1 MRRPLRALLVG
12 AAVLLAAGCA
22 SVPRDAGLG
31 EVDRIVEERTGH
43 RLTWQP
49 GQPVAA
55 PDDRGLAERLDGEL
69 TVDQAVEIALAGNP
83 DLLAALEE
91 LGVARA
97 DLIAARTVRNPVLDG
112 EIHFPGERFK
122 PYEIAITQTLV
133 DLLQLRRRR
142 AVGAAEFA
150 ATRLRIGA
158 SVVGFAGQVRADF
171 YTLQAAQAA
180 LAQQRAI
187 STAAEAAAEL
197 AQRQHVAGNIS
208 DLDLETEQALYERA
222 KLDLAR
228 AELDELAARERL
240 LADLGATRTL
250 PLRLPPLAMPPAEPD
265 DDPALLEAA
274 QLEAAY
280 SQRLDVQL
288 AEAELEAARRARPL
302 AGAEPFDELALG
314 VHVDRESG
322 GERSRGP
329 TASVPI
335 PLFDRGLAAR
345 AHAAAT
351 LRMAEQRRHALEAA
365 AGSELRA
372 ARERLAEA
380 RARAEYLDAVVVPR
394 RQRILHLTQLEYN
407 AMLRGVFD
415 LIRARQGLADAE
427 RERVMALL
435 DYWLARTE
443 MDLAT
448 SGASGFTVR
457 PERPRLQRSG
467 LFEASS
473 QQAEEGH

>member
-1 MRRPLRALLVG
+1 MRGPLRALLVG
-12 AAVLLAAGCA
+12 AAVLLVAGCA

-49 GQPVAA
+49 GQPIAA
-55 PDDRGLAERLDGEL
+55 PDDRGLAARLDGEL

-112 EIHFPGERFK
+112 EVHFPGERFK
-122 PYEIAITQTLV
+122 PYELAITQTVMDLV
-133 DLLQLRRRR
+133 QLRRRR

-150 ATRLRIGA
+150 AARLRIGA
-158 SVVGFAGQVRADF
+158 SVVGFAGEVRADY

-265 DDPALLEAA
+265 DDPARLEAVP
-274 QLEAAY
+274 
-280 SQRLDVQL
+280 SQRLDLQL
-288 AEAELEAARRARPL
+288 AEAELEAARLARPL
-302 AGAEPFDELALG
+302 AGAEPFDELAAG
-314 VHVDRESG
+314 VHFDREAG

-345 AHAAAT
+345 AHATAT

-380 RARAEYLDAVVVPR
+380 RARAEYLDGVVVPR

-415 LIRARQGLADAE
+415 LLRARQGLADAE

-443 MDLAT
+443 MDLT
-448 SGASGFTVR
+448 LSGVSGFTVR
-457 PERPRLQRSG
+457 PERPRLQRNG
-467 LFEASS
+467 LLERSPREA
-473 QQAEEGH
+473 AEDH

>member
-1 MRRPLRALLVG
+1 MRIWWRALMP

-22 SVPRDAGLG
+22 SVPRDAGIA
-31 EVDRIVEERTGH
+31 EVERIVEERTGH
-43 RLTWQP
+43 RLSWGPEQP
-49 GQPVAA
+49 ITA
-55 PDDRGLAERLDGEL
+55 PDDRRIEARLEGEL
-69 TVDQAVEIALAGNP
+69 TVEQAVEIALSGNP

-91 LGVARA
+91 LGLARA

-112 EIHFPGERFK
+112 EIHFPGERFR
-122 PYEIAITQTLV
+122 PYEFAVTQTLV

-142 AVGAAEFA
+142 QVGAADFEA
-150 ATRLRIGA
+150 ARLRIGA
-158 SVVGFAGQVRADF
+158 SVVGFAGEVRAD
-171 YTLQAAQAA
+171 YYALQAAQAA

-187 STAAEAAAEL
+187 STAAEAAVEL

-228 AELDELAARERL
+228 AEFDELAAREQL

-250 PLRLPPLAMPPAEPD
+250 PLRLPELAMPPAV
-265 DDPALLEAA
+265 DDPG
-274 QLEAAY
+274 QLEAVP
-280 SQRLDVQL
+280 SQRLDLQL

-302 AGAEPFDELALG
+302 AGGEAFDELAAG
-314 VHVDRESG
+314 VHFDREAD

-345 AHAAAT
+345 ARAVAT
-351 LRMAEQRRHALEAA
+351 LRIAEQRLHALAVS
-365 AGSELRA
+365 AGSEARA

-380 RARAEYLDAVVVPR
+380 RARAEYLDGVVVPR

-415 LIRARQGLADAE
+415 LIRARQGLAEAE

-443 MDLAT
+443 MDLAL
-448 SGASGFTVR
+448 SGVSGFTVR
-457 PERPRLQRSG
+457 PEGPRFQRTS
-467 LFEASS
+467 LFARSPQEAK
-473 QQAEEGH
+473 EEH